1 MIGTVVNGTAVTV
14 EKEEQEKR
22 ETGDRL
28 PTEENSDGDLE
39 LVLRCL
45 ESPYSEST
53 VYATE

>member
-1 MIGTVVNGTAVTV
+1 MSV
-14 EKEEQEKR
+14 EKEEWRER